1 MSAYIHAIETAVP
14 QYSYQQEELRD
25 LMKTVGNTSEKQ
37 ERLIHMIYNR
47 SGINTRYSVV
57 DDFRS
62 DSKHNLFFN
71 GHGAHP
77 GTKNRNEVYIRE
89 GRKLFV
95 EVAKKLINNSNFSP
109 DEITHLITVSCT
121 GFYAPGPDYD
131 IIKSVGLD
139 KSIQRYHLGFMGCY
153 AVIPGLKMAEQ
164 FCKADKN
171 ANVLVIST
179 ELCTIHFQGGNKT
192 DDLVSS
198 SVFADG
204 AAGVIISSKKPANK
218 TCYKIDSFASSI
230 TEKGKD
236 DMAWVIGDTGFNMVL
251 SSYVPQILSD
261 GLEPFL
267 TPILNKHSLKL
278 EDIDLWGVHPG
289 GRAILD
295 KVEQTLQ
302 LDTSLL
308 SASRTVLADYGN
320 MSSATV
326 LFVLKE
332 LLELPSDKQQ
342 QKTLALA
349 FGPGLTIESA
359 LLTKIT

>member
-1 MSAYIHAIETAVP
+1 MSAYIHKIETAVP
-14 QYSYQQEELRD
+14 QYVYQQDELREV
-25 LMKTVGNTSEKQ
+25 MKKVGNADEKQ

-47 SGINTRYSVV
+47 SGINTRHSVV
-57 DDFRS
+57 DDFRPNS
-62 DSKHNLFFN
+62 SHNLFFN
-71 GHGAHP
+71 GHGVHP
-77 GTKNRNEVYIRE
+77 GTKNRNDVYIRE

-95 EVAKKLINNSNFSP
+95 EVAQKLIDNSDFSS

-153 AVIPGLKMAEQ
+153 AAIPALKMAGQ
-164 FCKADKN
+164 FCDANPD
-171 ANVLVIST
+171 ANVLVISA
-179 ELCTIHFQGGNKT
+179 ELCTIHFQGNNDT
-192 DDLVSS
+192 DALVSS

-204 AAGVIISSKKPANK
+204 AAGVIVSSKKPEESS
-218 TCYKIDSFASSI
+218 CYKIDSFASSI
-230 TEKGKD
+230 TEEGKD

-267 TPILNKHSLKL
+267 NPILTEHNLKL
-278 EDIDLWGVHPG
+278 EDIDLWGIHPG

-295 KVEQTLQ
+295 KVEQTLK
-302 LDTSLL
+302 LDKSLL
-308 SASRTVLADYGN
+308 SASRTVLANYGN

-332 LLELPSDKQQ
+332 LLKSSSGKKQ
-342 QKTLALA
+342 QKTLAMA

-359 LLTKIT
+359 LLTKIN